1 MSTNTE
7 PDNADA
13 QPATT
18 PEGEADIDSEPDV
31 EIDAAVES
39 EASTD
44 VEAETEPVDPDT
56 DDVLGEEGPEEP
68 ADENEDGAEI
78 EDEVDAESDEEAEDD
93 AEEAVTSPPQQFK
106 AAIKGGAITE
116 FVGTLR
122 AIVDEAKIQVD
133 SDGIHTRA
141 VDPANVAMYDV
152 TLAAG
157 AFESYDATDGL
168 LGVNLKRF
176 AEVLKLAT
184 KDDLVQLS
192 FDTTTFK
199 LVVHIDGV
207 EFTMALIDPDSIRKE
222 PEIPEMDLPVSFTL
236 EEAQISRGVKAADM
250 VSDHIRFRCDET
262 EATVYIE
269 AEGDTDDVSLE
280 LPESDFVAL
289 TAAEGQAL
297 YSLDYVKDISRQFP
311 KGTEITLTFGSDFP
325 MMLEYEFSD
334 GECDVLAMLAP
345 RIQSD

>member
-1 MSTNTE
+1 MSTHTE
-7 PDNADA
+7 SDNADA

-18 PEGEADIDSEPDV
+18 PEGEADIDIEPEV
-31 EIDAAVES
+31 EVDPEVGA
-39 EASTD
+39 EASPD
-44 VEAETEPVDPDT
+44 VEAETEPVDPDH
-56 DDVLGEEGPEEP
+56 DDVT
-68 ADENEDGAEI
+68 
-78 EDEVDAESDEEAEDD
+78 DEEAPEEADD
-93 AEEAVTSPPQQFK
+93 DNEAEAEEDEKTVVTSPPQQFQ
-106 AAIKGGAITE
+106 AAIKGGAIKE

-122 AIVDEAKIQVD
+122 AIVDEAKIRVGP
-133 SDGIHTRA
+133 DGLHTRA

-152 TLAAG
+152 SLTAG
-157 AFESYDATDGL
+157 AFESYSATDGV
-168 LGVNLKRF
+168 LGVNLERF
-176 AEVLKLAT
+176 EEVLKLAK

-199 LVVHIDGV
+199 LIIHIDGV

-222 PEIPEMDLPVSFTL
+222 PEIPEMDLPISFTL
-236 EEAQISRGVKAADM
+236 EEGQISRGVKAADM
-250 VSDHIRFRCDET
+250 ISDHIRFRCDET

-280 LPESDFVAL
+280 LAESDLVAL

-297 YSLDYVKDISRQFP
+297 YSLDYVKDISKQFP
-311 KGTEITLTFGSDFP
+311 KGTEITLTFGGDFP